1 MSNQTSDRAVVAL
14 LLFQG
19 QPNVETLKEKEKVML
34 IFAAFTSSTF
44 QFLKK
49 KKYNKM

>member
-34 IFAAFTSSTF
+34 IFTSSTF
-44 QFLKK
+44 QFF
-49 KKYNKM
+49 